1 MAIIR
6 TIQCAVCKTSE
17 VEKKHGDGFHGWGS
31 LEGIELDG
39 EANPTLCQRHLAHV
53 ADYLDKL
60 VQLNKG
66 S

>member
-6 TIQCAVCKTSE
+6 TIQCSVCKKSE
-17 VEKKHGDGFHGWGS
+17 VEKNPGDGFVNWGS

-39 EANPTLCQRHLAHV
+39 ETNPTLCQRHLAHV